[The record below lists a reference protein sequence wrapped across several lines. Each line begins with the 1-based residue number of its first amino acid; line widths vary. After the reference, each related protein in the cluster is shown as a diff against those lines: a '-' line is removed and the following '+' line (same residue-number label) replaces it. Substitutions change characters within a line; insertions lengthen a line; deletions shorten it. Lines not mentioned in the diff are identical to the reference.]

1 MRCLSLKGFFNE
13 AEVSLNGQL
22 HQREQYHGDL
32 ILLFTSAMMNRHRLT
47 ADICS
52 RVTKG

>member
-32 ILLFTSAMMNRHRLT
+32 QSLYSFLPLP
-47 ADICS
+47 
-52 RVTKG
+52 